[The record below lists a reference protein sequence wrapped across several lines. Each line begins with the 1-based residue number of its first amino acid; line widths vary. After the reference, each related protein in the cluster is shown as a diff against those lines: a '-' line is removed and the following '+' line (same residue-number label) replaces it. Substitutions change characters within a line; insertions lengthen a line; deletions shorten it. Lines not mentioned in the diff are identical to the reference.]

1 MNQSRR
7 AATSPVTVSDALHKA
22 DFFASR
28 ENSHALEPYGVTMYQ
43 AMSLIYVAEH
53 EEETSVNQR
62 AIERYTRLSNPGV
75 KKLIDALVKLGYVER
90 SLDPSDNRS
99 YILRTTAAGRAQSEV
114 FKVVIA
120 ESDARITATLSPS
133 EQESLIRLLEK
144 LTGQQKK
151 TEGGR
156 SYELSGAL

>member
-1 MNQSRR
+1 
-7 AATSPVTVSDALHKA
+7 
-22 DFFASR
+22 
-28 ENSHALEPYGVTMYQ
+28 MYQ